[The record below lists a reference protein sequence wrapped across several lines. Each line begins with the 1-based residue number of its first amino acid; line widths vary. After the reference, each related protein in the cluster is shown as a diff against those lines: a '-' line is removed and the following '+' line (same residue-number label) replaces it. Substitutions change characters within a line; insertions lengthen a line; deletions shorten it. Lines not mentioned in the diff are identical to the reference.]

1 MCLES
6 LVTVHFRVEVV
17 VTFPWFCVF
26 LNAWFENRRAQ
37 KKKKLVN
44 FPFFPK
50 ILFWK
55 IFLAHGRPT
64 AYVTANYA
72 GFSNSP
78 GSTTE
83 YGSARVMLVY
93 GHAHLVC
100 SAVNQSYICRRWP
113 EFSSCGFGSAAILN
127 QLYHWASYDWSIFKK
142 LLFFSVKRSSA
153 NSDA

>member
-1 MCLES
+1 MLVLEI
-6 LVTVHFRVEVV
+6 
-17 VTFPWFCVF
+17 
-26 LNAWFENRRAQ
+26 RRRKE
-37 KKKKLVN
+37 KKILVN

-55 IFLAHGRPT
+55 ILLAHGRPT
-64 AYVTANYA
+64 ANVRANYA
-72 GFSNSP
+72 SFSNSP
-78 GSTTE
+78 DITTE

-93 GHAHLVC
+93 GHSCLVC

-127 QLYHWASYDWSIFKK
+127 QLYHWASYDWLIFKK

-153 NSDA
+153 NSDVKIETEFFRMKNVKKISLLRLSTWTL

>member
-1 MCLES
+1 MLGLKIEVRKRKQF
-6 LVTVHFRVEVV
+6 LVS
-17 VTFPWFCVF
+17 
-26 LNAWFENRRAQ
+26 
-37 KKKKLVN
+37 

-83 YGSARVMLVY
+83 YGSARVMFVY
-93 GHAHLVC
+93 GHAHLVS
-100 SAVNQSYICRRWP
+100 SAVNQSYICKRWP
-113 EFSSCGFGSAAILN
+113 EFSSRGFGSAGILN
-127 QLYHWASYDWSIFKK
+127 QLYQWASYDWLIFKK
-142 LLFFSVKRSSA
+142 LLFFSVNRSSA
-153 NSDA
+153 NSDVKIETEFFKMKNVKKFSLLRLSTWTL

>member
-1 MCLES
+1 MLGLKIEG
-6 LVTVHFRVEVV
+6 RK
-17 VTFPWFCVF
+17 
-26 LNAWFENRRAQ
+26 R
-37 KKKKLVN
+37 KKKLVN

-50 ILFWK
+50 ILLWK

-83 YGSARVMLVY
+83 YGSARVMSVH
-93 GHAHLVC
+93 GHSCLVC

-127 QLYHWASYDWSIFKK
+127 QLYHWASYDWLIFKK

-153 NSDA
+153 NSDVKIETEFFRMKNVKIFSLLRLSIWTL